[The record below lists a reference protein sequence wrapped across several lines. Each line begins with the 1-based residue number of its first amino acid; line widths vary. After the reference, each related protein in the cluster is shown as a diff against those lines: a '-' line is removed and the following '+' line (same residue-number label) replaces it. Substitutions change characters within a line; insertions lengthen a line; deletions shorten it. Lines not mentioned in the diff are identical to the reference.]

1 VRVRRQLISGLALL
15 AAMAAPASAFPSDP
29 PPWQASDRMAPPAWV
44 ETSHG
49 DRWLAFASAGCWFDP
64 PLATPPPCPA
74 PIPVSA
80 LDLTAPPPEIPVVA
94 GEVVRFHLSLAPGFS
109 LTLRGA
115 GSTAPLATQTA
126 DWTVTPDAGRMLLDV
141 GARNGLFS
149 YQANFALYADIPGE
163 GLARRLPNGRFD
175 LLLPD
180 GTTMTTHGPD
190 PGPPDDTTSAPTQS
204 VPRVPV
210 QSTATECAAWGA
222 RVTSL
227 TGRMRHVRTLA
238 GLARAKRRHRVTL
251 ALRRLADTR
260 AGYLALLQTG
270 CDGKG

>member
-1 VRVRRQLISGLALL
+1 MSGLALL
-15 AAMAAPASAFPSDP
+15 AAMAVPASAVPSDP

-64 PLATPPPCPA
+64 PLATPPPCAA

-80 LDLTAPPPEIPVVA
+80 LDLTAPPPEIPVVL

-109 LTLRGA
+109 LTLRGVGA
-115 GSTAPLATQTA
+115 TALPATQTA
-126 DWTVTPDAGRMLLDV
+126 DWTVTPEAGRMLLEV

-163 GLARRLPNGRFD
+163 GLARRLPNGLFE

-180 GTTMTTHGPD
+180 GTTTTTHGPD
-190 PGPPDDTTSAPTQS
+190 PGPPDGTTSPPTQA
-204 VPRVPV
+204 VPPVPV
-210 QSTATECAAWGA
+210 HANATECTAWGA

-227 TGRMRHVRTLA
+227 TGRMRHLRRLA
-238 GLARAKRRHRVTL
+238 ARAPALRRHRVTL
-251 ALRRLADTR
+251 VLRRLADTR
-260 AGYLALLQTG
+260 AGYLALLRTG